1 MTEPSQD
8 DLRKLYAEAKTI
20 AVVGCSS
27 RSRWPKPSAV
37 VPAYMQAH
45 GFRIVPVNPH
55 ETEILG
61 EPAVASLA
69 DLREPV
75 DIVDVFRPA
84 DEAPAI
90 AQAAVDLGAR
100 YLWLQ
105 TGIVSQEARDVA
117 EAGGLTVVMDQ
128 CIAITYADLRLG
140 PAVPAWKAAQQ
151 EEAASCDV
159 SLESDRK
166 GA

>member
-1 MTEPSQD
+1 MTEPPQD
-8 DLRKLYAEAKTI
+8 DLRRLYAEAKTI
-20 AVVGCSS
+20 AVVGCSP

-37 VPAYMQAH
+37 VPAYIQAH
-45 GFRIVPVNPH
+45 GYRIVPVNPN

-69 DLREPV
+69 LLREPV
-75 DIVDVFRPA
+75 DVVDVFRPA

-105 TGIVSQEARDVA
+105 TGIVSEEARSVA
-117 EAGGLTVVMDQ
+117 ETGGLMVVMDL
-128 CIAITYADLRLG
+128 CIAITYADLGLG
-140 PAVPAWKAAQQ
+140 PAVPEWKAAQQ
-151 EEAASCDV
+151 EEAPASC
-159 SLESDRK
+159 EAPARTQE
-166 GA
+166 

>member
-1 MTEPSQD
+1 MTDSSQD
-8 DLRKLYAEAKTI
+8 DLRRLYAEVKTM
-20 AVVGCSS
+20 AVVGCSP

-45 GFRIVPVNPH
+45 GYRIVPVNPYV
-55 ETEILG
+55 TEVLG

-105 TGIVSQEARDVA
+105 TGIVSEEAQKVA

-128 CIAITYADLRLG
+128 CIAITYAELGLG

-151 EEAASCDV
+151 EEAASCEVPSPVQD
-159 SLESDRK
+159 
-166 GA
+166 

>member
-1 MTEPSQD
+1 MTELSQD
-8 DLRKLYAEAKTI
+8 DLRKLYAETKTI
-20 AVVGCSS
+20 AVVGCSP

-45 GFRIVPVNPH
+45 GYRILPVNPH

-61 EPAVASLA
+61 EPVVASLA
-69 DLREPV
+69 ELREPV

-84 DEAPAI
+84 DETPAI

-105 TGIVSQEARDVA
+105 TGIVSEEARDIA
-117 EAGGLTVVMDQ
+117 EAGGLAVVMDQ
-128 CIAITYADLRLG
+128 CIAITYADLDLG
-140 PAVPAWKAAQQ
+140 PAVPAWKAAQA
-151 EEAASCDV
+151 EEADSCEV
-159 SLESDRK
+159 PARGPE
-166 GA
+166 

>member
-8 DLRKLYAEAKTI
+8 DLRKLYAETKTI
-20 AVVGCSS
+20 AVVGCSP

-45 GFRIVPVNPH
+45 GYRIIPVNPNV
-55 ETEILG
+55 TEALG

-69 DLREPV
+69 DLQEPV
-75 DIVDVFRPA
+75 DVVDVFRPA
-84 DEAPAI
+84 DEAPGI
-90 AQAAVDLGAR
+90 AQAAVELGAR

-105 TGIVSQEARDVA
+105 TGIVSEEARSIA

-128 CIAITYADLRLG
+128 CIAITYADLGLG
-140 PAVPAWKAAQQ
+140 PAVPAWKAVQ
-151 EEAASCDV
+151 EAEAAS
-159 SLESDRK
+159 S
-166 GA
+166 AI

>member
-55 ETEILG
+55 EIEILG

-75 DIVDVFRPA
+75 DVVDVFRPA
-84 DEAPAI
+84 EEAPAI

-100 YLWLQ
+100 YFWLQ
-105 TGIVSQEARDVA
+105 TGIISEEARSVA
-117 EAGGLTVVMDQ
+117 EAGGLVVVMDL
-128 CIAITYADLRLG
+128 CIAITYADLGLG
-140 PAVPAWKAAQQ
+140 PSVPEWKAEQQ
-151 EEAASCDV
+151 EEAASCEV
-159 SLESDRK
+159 PARTQE
-166 GA
+166 

>member
-1 MTEPSQD
+1 MTELSQD
-8 DLRKLYAEAKTI
+8 DLRNLYAEAKTI
-20 AVVGCSS
+20 AVVGCSP

-45 GFRIVPVNPH
+45 GYRIVPVNPH
-55 ETEILG
+55 VTEVLG

-69 DLREPV
+69 DLEEPA

-84 DEAPAI
+84 GEAPAI
-90 AQAAVDLGAR
+90 ARAAVDLGAR

-105 TGIVSQEARDVA
+105 TGIVSEEARSIA

-128 CIAITYADLRLG
+128 CIAITYADLGLG
-140 PAVPAWKAAQQ
+140 PAVPTWKAAQQ

-159 SLESDRK
+159 PARGK
-166 GA
+166 

>member
-1 MTEPSQD
+1 MTDPSQD
-8 DLRKLYAEAKTI
+8 DLRRLYADAKTI
-20 AVVGCSS
+20 AVVGCSQ

-45 GFRIVPVNPH
+45 GYRIVPVNPH

-69 DLREPV
+69 DLQEPV
-75 DIVDVFRPA
+75 DVVDVFRPA
-84 DEAPAI
+84 DEAPGI

-105 TGIVSQEARDVA
+105 TGIVSEEARSIG
-117 EAGGLTVVMDQ
+117 EAGGLMVVMDQ
-128 CIAITYADLRLG
+128 CIAITYADLGLG
-140 PAVPAWKAAQQ
+140 PAVPEWKAAQQ
-151 EEAASCDV
+151 EEAASCEV
-159 SLESDRK
+159 PVRAQE
-166 GA
+166 

>member
-69 DLREPV
+69 DLSEPV
-75 DIVDVFRPA
+75 DVVDVFRRP
-84 DEAPAI
+84 EHVPAI
-90 AQAAVDLGAR
+90 ARDAVAVGAGA
-100 YLWLQ
+100 LWLQ
-105 TGIVSQEARDVA
+105 LGVLSA
-117 EAGGLTVVMDQ
+117 EGATIAAEGGLDVVMDR
-128 CIAITYADLRLG
+128 CF
-140 PAVPAWKAAQQ
+140 AVEHREVVGW
-151 EEAASCDV
+151 S
-159 SLESDRK
+159 
-166 GA
+166 

>member
-1 MTEPSQD
+1 MTEPSEA
-8 DLRKLYAEAKTI
+8 DLRRLYAEAKTI
-20 AVVGCSS
+20 AVVGCSPI
-27 RSRWPKPSAV
+27 SRWPKPSAV

-45 GFRIVPVNPH
+45 GYRILPVNPN

-61 EPAVASLA
+61 EPAVPALA
-69 DLREPV
+69 DLQEPV

-105 TGIVSQEARDVA
+105 TGIVSEEAQQIA

-128 CIAITYADLRLG
+128 CIAITYADLGLG
-140 PAVPAWKAAQQ
+140 PAVPDWKAAHQ
-151 EEAASCDV
+151 EEAASCEV
-159 SLESDRK
+159 PARAQE
-166 GA
+166 

>member
-1 MTEPSQD
+1 MTEPSLD
-8 DLRKLYAEAKTI
+8 DLRTLYAEAKTI
-20 AVVGCSS
+20 AVVGCSP

-45 GFRIVPVNPH
+45 GYRIVPVNPY

-75 DIVDVFRPA
+75 DVVDVFRPA
-84 DEAPAI
+84 DETPAI

-105 TGIVSQEARDVA
+105 TGIVSEEARSIA

-128 CIAITYADLRLG
+128 CIAITYADLGLG
-140 PAVPAWKAAQQ
+140 PAVPAWKAVQ
-151 EEAASCDV
+151 EAEAAS
-159 SLESDRK
+159 STI
-166 GA
+166 